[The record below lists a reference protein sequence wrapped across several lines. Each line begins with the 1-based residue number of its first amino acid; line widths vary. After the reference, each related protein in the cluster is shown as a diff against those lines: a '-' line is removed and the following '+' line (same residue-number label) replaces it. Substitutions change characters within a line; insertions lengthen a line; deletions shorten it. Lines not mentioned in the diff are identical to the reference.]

1 MTYYAEPINRLIKEF
16 TRLPG
21 VGEKTASRFTF
32 YVLNA
37 HKEYAETLAKS
48 LIDIKDKILL
58 CSRCFS
64 LSDRNP
70 CQICSDTTR
79 KDDIVCVVENV
90 RVMVAIEKMGGF
102 KGRYHILH
110 GVLSPLKGIGPDD
123 IKLNE
128 LIDRIKQGVIKEVI
142 LATDSDIDGET
153 TTLYITRLL
162 KPMHIKVT
170 RIATGIP
177 VGSDIEYIDSATLG
191 RAIEGRREL

>member
-58 CSRCFS
+58 CSKCFS

-70 CQICSDTTR
+70 CQICNDTTR

-90 RVMVAIEKMGGF
+90 RVMAAIEKMGGF

-142 LATDSDIDGET
+142 IATDSDIDGET